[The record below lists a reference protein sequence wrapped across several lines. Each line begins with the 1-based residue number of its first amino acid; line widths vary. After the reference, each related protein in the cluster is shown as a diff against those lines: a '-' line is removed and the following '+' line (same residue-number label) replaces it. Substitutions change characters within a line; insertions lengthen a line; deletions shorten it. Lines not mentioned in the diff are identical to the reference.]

1 MGKRAMKILADNL
14 NRMIGPGLK
23 FASNEA
29 AAKASGVGRST
40 IDRARR
46 AEVALKVDNV
56 AELARACGMEPW
68 ELLHPDPDSVRRQ
81 DPNRAPNDWPLPGI
95 SSDDFQLIPPDE
107 RDEVVSLA
115 RSKVQRHKA
124 TATKSG
130 APKKAA

>member
-1 MGKRAMKILADNL
+1 MKILADNL

-46 AEVALKVDNV
+46 AEVALRIDNL
-56 AELARACGMEPW
+56 AELARACDMEPW
-68 ELLHPDPDSVRRQ
+68 ELLHPTPINAQEKGGDRSPEE
-81 DPNRAPNDWPLPGI
+81 WPLPGI
-95 SSDDFQLIPPDE
+95 SPDDFQLIPNDE
-107 RDEVVSLA
+107 REEVISLA

-124 TATKSG
+124 AVRKSG
-130 APKKAA
+130 SPQKAA